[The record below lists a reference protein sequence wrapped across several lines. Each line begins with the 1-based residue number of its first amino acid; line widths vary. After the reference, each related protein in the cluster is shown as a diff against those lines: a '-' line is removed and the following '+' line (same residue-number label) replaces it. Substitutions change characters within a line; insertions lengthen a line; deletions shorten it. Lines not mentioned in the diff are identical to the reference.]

1 MSSIPRRL
9 HFTIDEYR
17 RRLQQT
23 QERMERLGL
32 PALLLHQPE
41 NIAWLSGFWHDGF
54 FAYHALVVPAAGDP
68 VLVERDMENPV
79 AEEMSWIQDRR
90 RYLDGDDVPALVA
103 AAVMEATQDGGTVGV
118 ELDSAFL
125 PVNRFKRLADLLPQR
140 KLVSDGGLVD
150 ELRQIKS
157 PAEVAYMR
165 IAGRIASSAVA
176 SGLGAARVGA
186 TELDIASAISQAQA
200 AGGHDGFLGG
210 VGGTICTGWRTRQLH
225 GQQTGKVIE
234 EGDRIRLELPGIH
247 KQYWAK
253 QMRSGVLGRADDQ
266 LRRAHEIVVGAQ
278 DNALREMGPGVPAA
292 HIAELCRTPVLDA
305 GLVEKY
311 ENRVG
316 YGLGIQFHPTSG
328 DFTLDIDARTT
339 RKLEPGMV
347 FHMLLFAAGA
357 AISETVAITEN
368 GYELLTHGDRS
379 LVEIT

>member
-140 KLVSDGGLVD
+140 RLVSDGGLVD